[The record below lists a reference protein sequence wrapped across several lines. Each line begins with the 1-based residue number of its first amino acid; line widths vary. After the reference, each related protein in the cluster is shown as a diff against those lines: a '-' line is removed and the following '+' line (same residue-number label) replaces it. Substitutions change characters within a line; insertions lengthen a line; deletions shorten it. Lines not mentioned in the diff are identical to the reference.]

1 MTKKIKKGSKFFW
14 GITVASIG
22 IGIVLVFIVP
32 IWGWIMAVG
41 AGLIFWGWHL
51 IEHSKGR

>member
-1 MTKKIKKGSKFFW
+1 VTKKIKKGSKFFW